1 VYFLTRFSGMLFL
14 ICAVL
19 AIVLSIMDTA
29 PEFNSARVELG
40 DEPIGSSV
48 RFKIGSE
55 IVFDV
60 FVVAGLA
67 LFGWFL
73 WSSEIQQTWAI
84 VITFLLLTGSIVIR
98 VTPVL
103 PMSVA
108 RHSPGMAFWGA
119 LVIDDYYPSPLKVT
133 NQARKITAYPAN
145 EYYLLAVTEP
155 KLSGNEA
162 HPGEAVA
169 LDFNKAQPAH
179 AQFWAA
185 GWQGAQITGTLAGTR
200 TILDYDFE
208 RVVYSVPHLM
218 VQKVEQVGARNQ
230 GQ

>member
-1 VYFLTRFSGMLFL
+1 MYFLTRFSGMLFL

-19 AIVLSIMDTA
+19 AIVLSIMDTV
-29 PEFNSARVELG
+29 PDFKSARTELG

-73 WSSEIQQTWAI
+73 WSSEIQQIWAV

-119 LVIDDYYPSPLKVT
+119 LVIDDYYPAPLKT
-133 NQARKITAYPAN
+133 MNQARKVAAYPSN
-145 EYYLLAVTEP
+145 QYYLMAVTES
-155 KLSGNEA
+155 KLSGSEA
-162 HPGEAVA
+162 HPDESVA
-169 LDFNKAQPAH
+169 LDFNKAQSSY

-185 GWQGAQITGTLAGTR
+185 GWQGVQITGTVSGTR
-200 TILDYDFE
+200 TILDSDFE

>member
-1 VYFLTRFSGMLFL
+1 MLFL

-29 PEFNSARVELG
+29 PEFNSARAELG

-73 WSSEIQQTWAI
+73 WSSEIQQTWAV
-84 VITFLLLTGSIVIR
+84 VITFVLLAGSIVIR

-133 NQARKITAYPAN
+133 NQARKITTYPAN
-145 EYYLLAVTEP
+145 EYYLLGVTEP
-155 KLSGNEA
+155 KLSGSEA
-162 HPGEAVA
+162 HPGESVA
-169 LDFNKAQPAH
+169 MDFNKAQASY

-200 TILDYDFE
+200 TILDYDFK

-218 VQKVEQVGARNQ
+218 VRKVEQVGARNR
-230 GQ
+230 